1 MGATSFLGVATE
13 WEQPLSWGSRPNGS
27 NLFLRGRDQMGA
39 TSFLGVAT
47 EWEQPLFMCGVYQV
61 DAAQRAGVKKV
72 LWTFDS

>member
-1 MGATSFLGVATE
+1 
-13 WEQPLSWGSRPNGS
+13 
-27 NLFLRGRDQMGA
+27 MGA

-61 DAAQRAGVKKV
+61 DTAQRAGVKKV